1 VKPFAIRRRIR
12 GPGRLD
18 IDLFSSRSRS
28 ALALASGGCD
38 RGLALL
44 RRGPLEIKI
53 SRDGRETSVHRLG
66 PDLTAGSAR
75 SVLFRRMNG
84 KAR

>member
-12 GPGRLD
+12 GAGRLD

-28 ALALASGGCD
+28 ALALASVDATEVWHFTPG
-38 RGLALL
+38 A
-44 RRGPLEIKI
+44 LEIKI

-66 PDLTAGSAR
+66 PDLTAGTPAVCCSGA
-75 SVLFRRMNG
+75 
-84 KAR
+84 